1 MTVKAVIF
9 DLDGTIVAFNLD
21 YKEMR
26 AEVRGYL
33 IRMGVPTSVLSTNE
47 NIFEMLKKTKLFLT
61 NTGRTAESAKKIRV
75 EALSIAEKYELE
87 AATKTSLLPGA
98 VETLKA
104 LKKMGLKMA
113 LCTINSQKSTEQIL
127 NRFKIAE
134 YFDATIPREKVNQ
147 VKPNSE
153 HCNFALKALGM
164 AAIET
169 LVVGDSVNDVL
180 VAREVKAVAVGLTT
194 GVSTQEQL
202 KRQGANFIITSITDL
217 PLLVEQ
223 LNKPPQRP

>member
-33 IRMGVPTSVLSTNE
+33 IKMGVPASVLSTNE

-61 NTGRTAESAKKIRV
+61 NTGRTAESAEKIRV

-87 AATKTSLLPGA
+87 AAAKTSLLPGA
-98 VETLKA
+98 VETLKV

-127 NRFKIAE
+127 TRFKIAE

-153 HCNFALKALGM
+153 HCSFALKALGVT
-164 AAIET
+164 AIET
-169 LVVGDSVNDVL
+169 VVVGDSVNDVL
-180 VAREVKAVAVGLTT
+180 AAREVKAVAVGLTT
-194 GVSTQEQL
+194 GVSNQEQL

-223 LNKPPQRP
+223 LNKPPQGP

>member
-1 MTVKAVIF
+1 VTVKAVIF
-9 DLDGTIVAFNLD
+9 DLDGTIVTFNLD

-33 IRMGVPTSVLSTNE
+33 IRMGVPASVLSTNE

-61 NTGRTAESAKKIRV
+61 NTGRTEESAKKIRV

-87 AATKTSLLPGA
+87 AAAKTSLLPGA
-98 VETLKA
+98 VETLKV

-127 NRFKIAE
+127 TRFKIAE
-134 YFDATIPREKVNQ
+134 YFDAIIPREKVNQ

-153 HCNFALKALGM
+153 HCSFALKALGV

-169 LVVGDSVNDVL
+169 VVVGDSVNDVL
-180 VAREVKAVAVGLTT
+180 AAREVKAMAVGLTT
-194 GVSTQEQL
+194 GVSNQEQL

>member
-33 IRMGVPTSVLSTNE
+33 IKMGVPTSVLSTNE
-47 NIFEMLKKTKLFLT
+47 NIFEMLKKAKLFLA
-61 NTGRTAESAKKIRV
+61 NTGRTEESAKKIRV
-75 EALSIAEKYELE
+75 DALSIAEKYELE
-87 AATKTSLLPGA
+87 AAAKTSLLPGA
-98 VETLKA
+98 VETLKV

-127 NRFKIAE
+127 TRFKIAE
-134 YFDATIPREKVNQ
+134 YFDAIIPREKVNQ

-153 HCNFALKALGM
+153 HCSFALKALGV

-169 LVVGDSVNDVL
+169 VVVGDSVNDL
-180 VAREVKAVAVGLTT
+180 LAAREVKAVAVGLTT

-223 LNKPPQRP
+223 LNKPPQRS

>member
-1 MTVKAVIF
+1 VTVKAVIF

-33 IRMGVPTSVLSTNE
+33 IKMGVPASVLSTNE

-61 NTGRTAESAKKIRV
+61 NTGRTAESAEKIRV

-87 AATKTSLLPGA
+87 AAAKTSLLPGA
-98 VETLKA
+98 VETLKV

-127 NRFKIAE
+127 TRFKIAE

-153 HCNFALKALGM
+153 HCSFALKALGVT
-164 AAIET
+164 AIET
-169 LVVGDSVNDVL
+169 VVVGDSVNDVL
-180 VAREVKAVAVGLTT
+180 VAREMKAVAVGLTT
-194 GVSTQEQL
+194 GVSNQEQL

>member
-33 IRMGVPTSVLSTNE
+33 IKMGVPASVLSTNE

-61 NTGRTAESAKKIRV
+61 NTGRTAESAEKIRV

-153 HCNFALKALGM
+153 HCNFALKVLGV
-164 AAIET
+164 AAVET
-169 LVVGDSVNDVL
+169 VVVGDSVNDVL

-223 LNKPPQRP
+223 LNKPPQRS